1 MTKKLVGCDRKA
13 TVCVKGNQVRW
24 IASIVSPIVSPS
36 MEGVR
41 RVRDSTD
48 RRAVVRLEVRR
59 RQVGK
64 GRSCMEGDEG
74 GLPYCD

>member
-24 IASIVSPIVSPS
+24 IASIVSPR
-36 MEGVR
+36 MHGGRTVR
-41 RVRDSTD
+41 DSADSTD